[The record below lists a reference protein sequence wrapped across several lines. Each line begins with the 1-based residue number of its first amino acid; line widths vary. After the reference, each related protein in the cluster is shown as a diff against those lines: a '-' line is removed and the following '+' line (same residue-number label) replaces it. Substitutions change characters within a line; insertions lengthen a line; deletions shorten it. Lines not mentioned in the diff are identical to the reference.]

1 MKNCKLIFALLLIT
15 LCLATSVISAYAYV
29 PSGKS
34 GVNFARVEEGTKYA
48 LFTDHRLANEE
59 NIVYFPLTSYYN
71 RATGGIG
78 RQITETPY
86 VTNVGDTYTIEIQLD
101 GRPMPAEVAENYDGF
116 LSHLNNSDAYYISAL
131 LLLRNVSTNQTTICE
146 LTTTRIEQ
154 GGTGMGFN
162 AAGTDGFLKP
172 SNYYLYDHLK
182 LSFTNNDGAGT
193 YHVAEVVGLQI
204 SQATQI
210 YGYWQGNNPITSYI
224 PYSDAYFN
232 ESDEQNEAY
241 ENGFID
247 GQNSGRQIWY
257 QNGYND
263 GYIDG
268 AEDSGG
274 EPIQRWGAF
283 LLTGITGFLSFE
295 VYPGFPLWGLLASI
309 IAVPLVLA
317 FLKMFAGG

>member
-1 MKNCKLIFALLLIT
+1 MKKCKLIFALLIVT

-48 LFTDHRLANEE
+48 LFTDHRLADEE
-59 NIVYFPLTSYYN
+59 NIIYFPLTSYYN

-78 RQITETPY
+78 RQISNTPL

-101 GRPMPAEVAENYDGF
+101 GRTIPAAEVENYEGF
-116 LSHLNNSDAYYISAL
+116 LSRLNNTDTYYISAL
-131 LLLRNVSTNQTTICE
+131 LQLRNVSTGAVTVCE
-146 LTTTRIEQ
+146 LATARIER
-154 GGTGMGFN
+154 GATGAGFN

-172 SNYYLYDHLK
+172 SNYYLYDHIQLK
-182 LSFTNNDGAGT
+182 FTNNDGNGS
-193 YHVAEVVGLQI
+193 YHVAEVVGLQVN
-204 SQATQI
+204 QATQV
-210 YGYWQGNNPITSYI
+210 YGYYQGNNPITSYI
-224 PYSDAYFN
+224 PYSDAYFSEN
-232 ESDEQNEAY
+232 DEQDEAY

-257 QNGYND
+257 QNGYNE

-268 AEDSGG
+268 AEDGGG

-283 LLTGITGFLSFE
+283 LLTAVSGFLSFE
-295 VYPGFPLWGLLASI
+295 IFPGFPLWGLLSAI
-309 IAVPLVLA
+309 VAIPLVIA